1 MTQKSRVA
9 VFDLDDTLYKE
20 QDYLQSAYREIAAT
34 VESRDGALQGVFGQ
48 MLRWW
53 QAGENVFQR
62 LVDTYKL
69 DLTLNDLLTAY
80 RSHVPSIRLDEA
92 TEGLLAR
99 LQQQATL
106 GIITDGR
113 SLTQWHKI
121 EALGLTDYMDQ
132 KDILISEDTGFEKP
146 SEEPF
151 RHFMA
156 RYPSRT
162 YYYIG
167 DNPTKD
173 FVAPNRLGWTTV
185 CLLDD
190 GRNVHRQDFSLS
202 PQMLPQHSVT
212 QISDIENIII

>member
-1 MTQKSRVA
+1 MTQKSRVV

-20 QDYLQSAYREIAAT
+20 QDYLLSAYREMASKI
-34 VESRDGALQGVFGQ
+34 ESRYALEGVYDN
-48 MLRWW
+48 MLQWR

-62 LVDTYKL
+62 LIDTYKL

-92 TEGLLAR
+92 TEGLLAC
-99 LQQQATL
+99 LQQQAVL
-106 GIITDGR
+106 GLITDGR
-113 SLTQWHKI
+113 GLTQWHKI
-121 EALGLTDYMDQ
+121 EALELAGYMDAS
-132 KDILISEDTGFEKP
+132 DILISEETGFEKP

-167 DNPTKD
+167 DNPAKD

-202 PQMLPQHSVT
+202 PQMLPQHSVS

>member
-34 VESRDGALQGVFGQ
+34 VESRDGAPQGVFDQ

-62 LVDTYKL
+62 LIDTYKL

-106 GIITDGR
+106 GLITDGR

-167 DNPTKD
+167 DNPVKD
-173 FVAPNRLGWTTV
+173 FVAPNRLGWTTI